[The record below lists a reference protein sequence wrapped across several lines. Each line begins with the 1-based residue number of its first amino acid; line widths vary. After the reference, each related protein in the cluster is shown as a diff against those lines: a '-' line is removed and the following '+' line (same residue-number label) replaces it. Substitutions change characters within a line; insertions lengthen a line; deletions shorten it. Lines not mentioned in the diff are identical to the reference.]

1 MLLSEFENLTDIYPD
16 VNLYCAIEHEYNEGD
31 WHDKAEFCTAY
42 KFNED
47 GLATRLQAAA
57 NQRLIDTEEQHRRDV
72 NTAQRREERLYN
84 DSKEITKRFDH
95 VMEENKRLHE
105 VIQDLKEEN
114 ESLREEHETMERT
127 VQQVQEIV
135 QMFRVLEGYAR
146 DDVGVQDIGRA
157 VVAFVDLLDR
167 KAVERNV

>member
-1 MLLSEFENLTDIYPD
+1 MI
-16 VNLYCAIEHEYNEGD
+16 
-31 WHDKAEFCTAY
+31 K
-42 KFNED
+42 
-47 GLATRLQAAA
+47 
-57 NQRLIDTEEQHRRDV
+57 TEEKPMTV
-72 NTAQRREERLYN
+72 RELQLTHVIEQQNEIMERMYN
-84 DSKEITKRFDH
+84 DSKEITERFDH

-105 VIQDLKEEN
+105 VVQDLKEEN
-114 ESLREEHETMERT
+114 ESLREEYETMERT

-135 QMFRVLEGYAR
+135 RMFRVLEDYVR